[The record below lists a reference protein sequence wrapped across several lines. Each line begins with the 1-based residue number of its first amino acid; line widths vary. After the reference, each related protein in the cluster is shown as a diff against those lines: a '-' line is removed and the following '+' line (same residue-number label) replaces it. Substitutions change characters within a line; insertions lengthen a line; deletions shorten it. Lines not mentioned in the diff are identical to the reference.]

1 MPQEP
6 SVGRKAHH
14 SLARKHRNKRATQIS
29 RKERVFS
36 DRSGWAGGALLS
48 RCSYSR
54 SMAACKLLGMTVDSA
69 ACHPDADGDVE
80 RRVGEGGERR
90 ERGEVRD
97 ALRDEVDVDGDDDGG
112 DRVRDGEQCALRA
125 EGAHQRLGGGE
136 SECRQDCKR
145 EQHRLEDVEVLVD
158 VGEERRVG
166 RGIGRHQEG
175 GPEGEGARERDAL
188 PRREGELEAAA
199 HDDLSRVRA
208 HHRRRLARG
217 EQPDGPHVERG
228 RPEARLERVPFG
240 EKAELAA
247 HALSSARPVAVVR
260 GDGRIGRARRQARL
274 RPVGLRG
281 TRGVKETRV
290 VGGDHGEV
298 DVEGEE

>member
-1 MPQEP
+1 M
-6 SVGRKAHH
+6 
-14 SLARKHRNKRATQIS
+14 
-29 RKERVFS
+29 
-36 DRSGWAGGALLS
+36 AGG
-48 RCSYSR
+48 C
-54 SMAACKLLGMTVDSA
+54 
-69 ACHPDADGDVE
+69 
-80 RRVGEGGERR
+80 EGQG
-90 ERGEVRD
+90 
-97 ALRDEVDVDGDDDGG
+97 
-112 DRVRDGEQCALRA
+112 C
-125 EGAHQRLGGGE
+125 
-136 SECRQDCKR
+136 
-145 EQHRLEDVEVLVD
+145 RLEDVEVLVD

-166 RGIGRHQEG
+166 RGIGRHQKG

-217 EQPDGPHVERG
+217 EQPDGPHVERS
-228 RPEARLERVPFG
+228 RPEARLERVPLG

-281 TRGVKETRV
+281 ARGVKEARV

-298 DVEGEE
+298 DVEGEEQRERRLDPRVPDRLVDAARRRARHAARQHHPRVQKEVVRHDDGADRPDGLRDGVALQAG